1 MTEFK
6 AGDRV
11 KVEFEGVA
19 THPLDGYGNV
29 CVSAMGRTQW
39 YPVKYVTKL
48 HDPLPTKDG
57 AVIRIPEQTSSL
69 RILEYS
75 TPRNVWWGAGSSTM
89 YEAAAIEKLVEKCGF
104 TVLYAG
110 DDE

>member
-1 MTEFK
+1 MTELK
-6 AGDRV
+6 EGDRV
-11 KVEFEGVA
+11 EVKFEGVA

-39 YPVKYVTKL
+39 YPVQCVTKL
-48 HDPLPTKDG
+48 HDPLPTNHKVAVLIVDG
-57 AVIRIPEQTSSL
+57 GYMHLLQRL
-69 RILEYS
+69 GDF
-75 TPRNVWWGAGSSTM
+75 W
-89 YEAAAIEKLVEKCGF
+89 YEPSVNGPVEHAYVQRLADKNGF